1 MIFAKSGAKKVVSV
15 ELVTSASK
23 D

>member
-1 MIFAKSGAKKVVSV
+1 MIFAKSGAQKVVSV